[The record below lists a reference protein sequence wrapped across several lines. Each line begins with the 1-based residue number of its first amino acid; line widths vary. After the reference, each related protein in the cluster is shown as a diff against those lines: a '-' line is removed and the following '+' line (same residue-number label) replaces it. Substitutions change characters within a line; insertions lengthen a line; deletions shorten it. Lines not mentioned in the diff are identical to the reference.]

1 MNDDI
6 LKNQV
11 KITGQITHVV
21 FHSEETLYT
30 VAKFKLN
37 DLDEKQITVTGIMPQ
52 IEKDTVYE
60 ITGSYT
66 EHPRY
71 GMQFSVF
78 GYKKLLPSESEGIVR
93 YLSGLQFPGIG
104 HRTAQRIVDTLGES
118 CLDDMRSDPSC
129 LDRVEHLSKD
139 KIQTIIEGL
148 KQDEDGMDDLVQF
161 LNVQGIGMR
170 NLIRL
175 NRAYGKDALDK
186 LRENPY
192 RVIEECDG
200 FGFKT
205 ADRLAMSLGIAKDDR
220 RRIYAYLIAL
230 TNDICMRN
238 GDAYVQRSVL
248 EETFTDKMN
257 GIEADFDDLL
267 RQALTSFQ
275 LIQEEDRIYPAV
287 QYNAETSIA
296 EILRHFPEEE
306 TEEYDETVAKR
317 YLDAM
322 QKDIQISY
330 DEDQTDAIS
339 AFLENP
345 FLILTG
351 GPGTGKTT
359 VVRAMVTMFRMLY
372 PNAQITCCAPTGRAA
387 KRLADLT
394 ESSAVTIHSL
404 LKWDLETNT
413 FGMNKDNP
421 VLTDLLIVDE
431 FSMVDANLF
440 AHLLDACRHAQ
451 KICIIGDEDQ
461 LPSVSCGCVLRDLID
476 ADQFPLKRLT
486 HIYRQKQGSD
496 VITLAHQIHEGSA
509 DFSVLQQNVAFLE
522 CGRSEIRQNIIS
534 VVRNAI
540 DKGYNLNDIQ
550 VLSPMYQGPE
560 GIDIL
565 NNALQEAFNPYHS
578 GDKQMQIGYTKY
590 RINDKILQ
598 LKNQPDD
605 DVYNGDI
612 GILEDILTAEESET
626 HRPMIVVR
634 FDASYVEYGPETFQN
649 ITLAYCISIHKS
661 QGSEYPIVIM
671 PVTMGQRIMLQRKLL
686 YTGITR
692 ARNSLILMGEKDAF
706 RKGIETLDRHIRQ
719 TTLTDRLKKNEAFI

>member
-1 MNDDI
+1 MNDEI
-6 LKNQV
+6 LKNQIV
-11 KITGQITHVV
+11 ITGQITHVV
-21 FHSEETLYT
+21 FRSEETMYT
-30 VAKFKLN
+30 VAKFKKN
-37 DLDEKQITVTGIMPQ
+37 DLDEKQITITGIMPQ

-60 ITGSYT
+60 ISGSYT

-71 GMQFSVF
+71 GMQFTVF
-78 GYKKLLPSESEGIVR
+78 GYKRLLPSESEGIVR

-104 HRTAQRIVDTLGES
+104 HKTAQRIVDTLGDS
-118 CLDDMRSDPSC
+118 CLEDMRKDPSC
-129 LDRVEHLSKD
+129 LDSVEHLGKD
-139 KIQTIIEGL
+139 KIQTIIDGL
-148 KQDEDGMDDLVQF
+148 KQDQDGMDDLVQF

-175 NRAYGKDALDK
+175 NRAYGKEALDK

-205 ADRLAMSLGIAKDDR
+205 ADRLAMSLGFAKDDP

-230 TNDICMRN
+230 TNDICMRT
-238 GDAYVQRSVL
+238 GDSYVQRPIL
-248 EETFTDKMN
+248 EETFFEKMN
-257 GIEADFDDLL
+257 GLDADFDDLL
-267 RQALTSFQ
+267 NQALSSLS
-275 LIQEEDRIYPAV
+275 LIQEDERIYPAV
-287 QYNAETSIA
+287 QYNAETVIT
-296 EILRHFPEEE
+296 EFLKHFPEEE
-306 TEEYDETVAKR
+306 TEAYDESIAEK

-322 QKDIQISY
+322 QKDIQIDY
-330 DEDQTDAIS
+330 DKDQKNAIS
-339 AFLENP
+339 AFLKNP

-359 VVRAMVTMFRMLY
+359 VVRAMVTMFKMLY

-440 AHLLDACRHAQ
+440 AHLLDASRHAG

-476 ADQFPLKRLT
+476 TELFPLIRLT

-496 VITLAHQIHEGSA
+496 VITLAHQIHEGKV
-509 DFSVLQQNVAFLE
+509 DFSELQQNVAFLE
-522 CGRSEIRQNIIS
+522 CERSDIKQNIIA
-534 VVRNAI
+534 VVKNAI
-540 DKGYNLNDIQ
+540 SKGYDLNDIQ

-565 NNALQEAFNPYHS
+565 NNALQEAFNPYQKS
-578 GDKQMQIGYTKY
+578 KSQLQVGYTKF

-612 GILEDILTAEESET
+612 GILEDIFTAEESET
-626 HRPMIVVR
+626 HRATIVVR
-634 FDASYVEYGPETFQN
+634 FDNAVVEYNPDNFQN

-686 YTGITR
+686 YTGVTR

-706 RKGIETLDRHIRQ
+706 QRGIETLDKHIRQ
-719 TTLTDRLKKNEAFI
+719 TTLTMRLKRNEVLL